1 MDALGARIWEWAGA
15 AGGTL
20 ALAFIVALALGLF
33 ALAAMFIGAAVVVLE
48 RFARQARRVTSIV
61 IAATVVAFGV
71 AFVALQTE
79 VPGVLERGD
88 ALARALPLAIGSGL
102 VLVGLAVAVVAL
114 ALRLATGRTLGRIA
128 LGVLTLGVAFAIP
141 LPPLAWLDLTARSA
155 VSAAGFGLLGV
166 LAAAVALGLAPL
178 ALAGFLDLRGSAEW
192 FIAARY
198 LVAKRRQTFISV
210 ITGICIAGVAA
221 GVWLIITVLSVMN
234 GFERTWR
241 EEIIGNRAHFTV
253 QSGLGPFDDYDQI
266 LARVLEAPGVVAGSP
281 FVQAEGMVRGRDG
294 EIVGVRLQG
303 VDPARVGDVT
313 QIREDLIEGS
323 LEAVARGEPGPPPE
337 SLDEPARANPDD
349 PGIVIGDDLANA
361 FGLHL
366 GDPLLLISPF
376 GGPLTPLGA
385 SPRLMRFRVAGV
397 FRSSAFQGEEVVTYT
412 SLEAAQEFKRSGDVV
427 DGIEVR
433 TSDYYRSA
441 RIAEGAQLAL
451 GFPFYTRDWKEFFP
465 AFFQALK
472 TERVMMFV
480 LLTMIMV
487 VAAFAIV
494 VTLIMMIMEKAS
506 DIAILKAMGARD
518 AAIERIFAIEGALIG
533 LTGTVI
539 GVVTGIAVTTRLDW
553 IQHRVEDLT
562 GIDALPAT
570 VYQGISELPAQLD
583 AVQIAAVVGIA
594 MALALG
600 GTWIPS
606 RQGARLD
613 PVEALR
619 YE

>member
-1 MDALGARIWEWAGA
+1 MNELAARIWELAGA
-15 AGGTL
+15 TGGTL
-20 ALAFIVALALGLF
+20 ALAFVVALAVGLI
-33 ALAAMFIGAAVVVLE
+33 ALAAMFVGAAVVVLE
-48 RFARQARRVTSIV
+48 RFARQARTLRSVAIG
-61 IAATVVAFGV
+61 AALVAAGF
-71 AFVALQTE
+71 AFVAIEVE

-88 ALARALPLAIGSGL
+88 GLAKVLPMAGGSALMLVAIATGAMALLLRVVSGRTLARFALAALAIGLFCLFS
-102 VLVGLAVAVVAL
+102 
-114 ALRLATGRTLGRIA
+114 
-128 LGVLTLGVAFAIP
+128 
-141 LPPLAWLDLTARSA
+141 LPPLGWLDLDTRHAIG
-155 VSAAGFGLLGV
+155 AAGAALLALVGFGV
-166 LAAAVALGLAPL
+166 VLGLAPL
-178 ALAGFLDLRGSAEW
+178 GLAGFLDLRGSAEW

-210 ITGICIAGVAA
+210 ITGICVAGVAA

-241 EEIIGNRAHFTV
+241 EEIIGNRAHMTV
-253 QSGLGPFDDYDQI
+253 QSGVGPFADYEGI
-266 LARVLEAPGVVAGSP
+266 VARVLEDPDVVAASP
-281 FVQAEGMVRGRDG
+281 FVQAEGMVRGEAG

-303 VDPARVGDVT
+303 IDPARVGDVT
-313 QIREDLIEGS
+313 ELREDLVSGS
-323 LEAVARGEPGPPPE
+323 LDALDAPPAPQ
-337 SLDEPARANPDD
+337 PDGA
-349 PGIVIGDDLANA
+349 P
-361 FGLHL
+361 
-366 GDPLLLISPF
+366 GDPPILVGDELASALGVHPGDTLLLISPF
-376 GGPLTPLGA
+376 GGPPSPLGA
-385 SPRLMRFRVAGV
+385 SPRLMRFQVAGV
-397 FRSSAFQGEEVVTYT
+397 FRSTLFQGDEVITYT
-412 SLEAAQEFKRSGDVV
+412 NLRAAQDFKRTDDVV

-433 TSDYYRSA
+433 TTDYYRSGQV
-441 RIAEGAQLAL
+441 AERVQADL
-451 GFPFYTRDWKEFFP
+451 GFPFFTRDWKEFFP

-494 VTLIMMIMEKAS
+494 VTLVMMIMEKAG

-533 LTGTVI
+533 LVGTVI
-539 GVVTGIAVTTRLDW
+539 GVLAGIAVTTRLDW
-553 IQHRVEDLT
+553 IQHRVEDVF
-562 GIDALPAT
+562 GIDALPANI
-570 VYQGISELPAQLD
+570 YQGVSELPAQLD